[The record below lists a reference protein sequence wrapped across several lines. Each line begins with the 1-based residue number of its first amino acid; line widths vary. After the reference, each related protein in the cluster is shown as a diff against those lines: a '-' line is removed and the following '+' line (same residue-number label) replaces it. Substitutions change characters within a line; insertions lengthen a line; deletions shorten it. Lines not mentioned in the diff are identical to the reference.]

1 MRNNG
6 GGRGTV
12 SADERMV
19 AAAEQ
24 MAPSWRVREHS
35 ACVGVEAR
43 APLPSNMAT
52 STLLGYYKDV
62 LDRISFADGPTFR
75 KELRKAFR
83 QLLPEERAELKR
95 WFRTRCVCR
104 LDQREMQ
111 ALLIAME
118 RHDRR

>member
-1 MRNNG
+1 
-6 GGRGTV
+6 
-12 SADERMV
+12 
-19 AAAEQ
+19 
-24 MAPSWRVREHS
+24 
-35 ACVGVEAR
+35 
-43 APLPSNMAT
+43 MAT